1 VTAVTDPPKLTEGI
15 PDERNRN
22 RPRHRLAVAKDR
34 SPNARPELELTM
46 IKKTALGL
54 ILLVGLYWLVSTFAL
69 GFPEKT
75 KAVDGLTD
83 DFRPVF
89 ADKGLNQSES
99 DIDTINK
106 FAAEFQTEAVPALAK
121 QLGVTPEQFV
131 EIVSKQY
138 PDVGAGVRELPTSLP
153 YFNGMVSGLGQEQ
166 SNFQKADSIPTS
178 FLPAQSVHWLF
189 VMLGVVTIAIAG
201 LGLAKP
207 TRSTAFLGAAAG
219 LGVAVIGVTLILSVP
234 AKAEAV
240 DGMTNEFR
248 PVFTEKGAAQTRD
261 YLTTVE
267 KMNTELTTE
276 ALPGLAKMLKV
287 TPQELGASLGQNF
300 PDVGS
305 GLQQMPQILARFDDL
320 VTKIEANVA
329 NFQKADSIP
338 TTTSPTTKLQG
349 QFLYPSLLL
358 IIAGGG
364 AALGAGRRRSKEPV
378 EAQLREELEPSSR

>member
-1 VTAVTDPPKLTEGI
+1 
-15 PDERNRN
+15 
-22 RPRHRLAVAKDR
+22 
-34 SPNARPELELTM
+34 M

-89 ADKGLNQSES
+89 ADKGLNQSKR
-99 DIDTINK
+99 DIDTVNK
-106 FAAEFQTEAVPALAK
+106 FAAEFQSEAVPALAK

-138 PDVGAGVRELPTSLP
+138 PDVGAGIRELPTSLP
-153 YFNGMVSGLGQEQ
+153 YFNGMVSGLSQEQ

-178 FLPAQSVHWLF
+178 FLPARTVHWLF
-189 VMLGVVTIAIAG
+189 VVLGVVTIAIAG

-338 TTTSPTTKLQG
+338 TTTSPTTKLEG
-349 QFLYPSLLL
+349 QFLYPSVLL
-358 IIAGGG
+358 IIAGVGG
-364 AALGAGRRRSKEPV
+364 ALGAGRRKSKEPLD
-378 EAQLREELEPSSR
+378 AQLREELEPSSR

>member
-248 PVFTEKGAAQTRD
+248 PIFTEKGAAQTRD